1 MNELPMNAVAQ
12 KEATSTDFASSAFS
26 DQAKQDLEDKR
37 KQVLQQR
44 YKFAPT
50 LQQIENSERMNML
63 KNKKNGVSTHMPQN
77 IKDKQ
82 AKSS

>member
-1 MNELPMNAVAQ
+1 MHPKPRPQTTAVSIPEDSIQ
-12 KEATSTDFASSAFS
+12 IF
-26 DQAKQDLEDKR
+26 AKQDLEDKR
-37 KQVLQQR
+37 KEVLQQR

-50 LQQIENSERMNML
+50 LQQIETSERMNML
-63 KNKKNGVSTHMPQN
+63 KNKKNGISTHMPQN